1 MLGDLD
7 VCMVSEADGPV
18 EEEGVDEPVRE
29 TVPDS
34 DPAADPV
41 LDTVGYRESRTVRVI
56 VAE

>member
-1 MLGDLD
+1 
-7 VCMVSEADGPV
+7 MVSEADGPI
-18 EEEGVDEPVRE
+18 EEEGVDEPVPE

-34 DPAADPV
+34 DPVADPV